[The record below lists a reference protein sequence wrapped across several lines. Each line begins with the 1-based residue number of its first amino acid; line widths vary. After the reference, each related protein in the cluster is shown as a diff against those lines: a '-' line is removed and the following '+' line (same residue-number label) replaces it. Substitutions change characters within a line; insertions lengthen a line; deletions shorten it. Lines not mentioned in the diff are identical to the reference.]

1 MNFFDIGANRGQTF
15 EDFLTKTTK
24 YDGWTIWCFEPSPRH
39 LPQLMENVKQYRDR
53 YKIIICPFGVGAESQ
68 FKTFYQKDDPRG
80 DSFHRYLASDHETV
94 NLDLGYELMCP
105 VVGIWEVLEL
115 ADPVEIKIDAEGS
128 EYQILPMLR
137 RSPLLSRVTALYV
150 EFHDVGQPKEL
161 AQELIDAFQD
171 TVPIQPWTF

>member
-1 MNFFDIGANRGQTF
+1 MNFFDIGANIGQTF

-39 LPQLMENVKQYRDR
+39 LPQLMENVKQFRDR
-53 YKIIICPFGVGAESQ
+53 YKIIICPFGVGAESE

-80 DSFHRYLASDHETV
+80 DSFHHYLASDHETV

-105 VVGIWEVLEL
+105 VIGIADLL
-115 ADPVEIKIDAEGS
+115 AMVDQVEIKIDAEGA
-128 EYQILPMLR
+128 EYEILGKMLNCNLR
-137 RSPLLSRVTALYV
+137 NVHALYV

-161 AQELIDAFQD
+161 AQELIDAFQN
-171 TVPIQPWTF
+171 TLPIQPWTF